1 MFTPNTKLIRVAF
14 NVQAECALDDAFLC
28 WSPALK
34 MDIFLDADNFNS
46 YSLVETTDKPTDYT
60 GEMPID
66 QDWVILANKSGNKNQ
81 IFWTSADQFTPGDAE
96 NMEFISND
104 GLDIDLPGISFE
116 YDSSLVY
123 SSKDNSNS
131 WDIGCIDDL
140 EEGKVTLYS
149 GVESNDPMNQDED
162 GDDVF
167 QTIPQEKFEAIRQL
181 FIRAGFNV
189 KIKRYP
195 RK

>member
-1 MFTPNTKLIRVAF
+1 MFTPNTKLLRTIP
-14 NVQAECALDDAFLC
+14 NVEAEHFVDNALLC
-28 WSPALK
+28 WSPILK
-34 MDIFLDADNFNS
+34 MDIFLYANNFDC
-46 YSLVETTDKPTDYT
+46 YTLVETTDKPTDYT
-60 GEMPID
+60 GESPVG
-66 QDWVILANKSGNKNQ
+66 QDWVLLVNKSGNKNQ
-81 IFWTSADQFTPGDAE
+81 IFWTSASQFSPGDAE

-104 GLDIDLPGISFE
+104 GLDIDPNNISFE

-123 SSKDNSNS
+123 SSDNNS
-131 WDIGCIDDL
+131 WDIGLIDDL

-189 KIKRYP
+189 KVKRYP